1 MSTKVN
7 VINLT
12 GHPVYSLP
20 AADHGGES
28 EDEVALADVVA
39 DAVAVHDEGAEAHE
53 GLGGAAHLQGGAKI
67 QNFDMCHPGGR
78 HQPNKSSPCWSLRFL
93 MQHVCC
99 KKLESRISDAA
110 RELQKVGVSKS
121 ETPTL
126 C

>member
-53 GLGGAAHLQGGAKI
+53 GLGGAAHLEADKFKLVKEEGSTGYVI
-67 QNFDMCHPGGR
+67 SLPG
-78 HQPNKSSPCWSLRFL
+78 CL
-93 MQHVCC
+93 
-99 KKLESRISDAA
+99 
-110 RELQKVGVSKS
+110 LQ
-121 ETPTL
+121 
-126 C
+126 